1 MKVLE
6 VIEEYTAFIVIALL
20 AVFTFP
26 YFGASAVLPKEILL
40 VAGVSL
46 MLLIWVAKSIIKGS
60 MTFSVG
66 KYDLAVLLIATSY
79 LISAIIKTPNKMEA
93 FFLPGTVTFV
103 LGGSLLYFLLNQFK
117 KEAKAGIVYS
127 LIISGL
133 LLSISVLFGETG
145 IFAKIPQ
152 LPAFVKD
159 PGFNPLGG
167 PLPSTM
173 FLAAL
178 LPLIAGVFVK
188 QKELVLKLFMGISA
202 FIIILGMIVGI
213 KNILPGKPQAIRL
226 ASFSTS
232 WSIAVDTLKV
242 SPIWGIGPANY
253 LTAFSR
259 FKPLSYNQTDLWP
272 IRFTTARNFYLTA
285 IAELGFVGVFAL
297 SMLIILVY
305 RHMAKNLRADNFD
318 SLSVII
324 LLALFLFFPATPI
337 LIVLLLMLLAVFS
350 DSRHAFE
357 PQAASSRVP
366 TLLAGLPI
374 VVGVIFLTFFGIK
387 ALSAEYKFGL
397 ALDALAKNDAKA
409 TFENMQSAI
418 RINPKVDR
426 YHASLAQIDLALA
439 SGVAAKKDITDAD
452 RATVTQL
459 VQAAISEG
467 KATVVLNPQRSGNWQ
482 ILARIY
488 RSIMAFAQG
497 ADNFAIQTF
506 SQAAALD
513 PIDPNLRI
521 ALGGTYYALG
531 RYDEAIETFKLAA
544 LAKPDLANTH
554 YNLAIAY
561 REKKDYTKATEEM
574 NAVLSLVGKGSADY
588 ETALKE
594 LKNIE
599 SLTGPE
605 TKEESNIKPPIELP
619 EEATPPVSE

>member
-6 VIEEYTAFIVIALL
+6 VIEEYTAFIVIVLL

-46 MLLIWVAKSIIKGS
+46 MLLIWVTKSVIKGS

-66 KYDLAVLLIATSY
+66 KYDLAVLLIATTY
-79 LISAIIKTPNKMEA
+79 LVSAILKTPNKMEA
-93 FFLPGTVTFV
+93 FFLPGTATFI
-103 LGGSLLYFLLNQFK
+103 LAGSLFYFLLNQFK
-117 KEAKAGIVYS
+117 KETKTGIVYS

-133 LLSISVLFGETG
+133 LLSISVLFTETG
-145 IFAKIPQ
+145 IFAKIPW
-152 LPAFVKD
+152 LSALVKD

-167 PLPSTM
+167 SLPSVM

-178 LPLIAGVFVK
+178 LPLIADVFVK
-188 QKELVLKLFMGISA
+188 HKELVLKLFMGISA
-202 FIIILGMIVGI
+202 FIVILGIIVGI
-213 KNILPGKPQAIRL
+213 KNILPGKPQAIKL

-272 IRFTTARNFYLTA
+272 IRFTTARDYYLTA
-285 IAELGFVGVFAL
+285 ITELGFVGVFAL
-297 SMLIILVY
+297 AMLIILVY
-305 RHMAKNLRADNFD
+305 KHIAKNLRADNFD
-318 SLSVII
+318 SLSVIV

-337 LIVLLLMLLAVFS
+337 LMVLLLTLLAVFS

-374 VVGVIFLTFFGIK
+374 VVGVVFLAFFGIK
-387 ALSAEYKFGL
+387 ALSAEYKFRL

-409 TFENMQSAI
+409 TFDNVQSAI

-439 SGVAAKKDITDAD
+439 SGVAAKKDITDTD
-452 RATVTQL
+452 RTTVTQL

-521 ALGGTYYALG
+521 SLGGTYYALG

-544 LAKPDLANTH
+544 LAKPDHANAH

-574 NAVLSLVGKGSADY
+574 NTVLSLVGKGSADY